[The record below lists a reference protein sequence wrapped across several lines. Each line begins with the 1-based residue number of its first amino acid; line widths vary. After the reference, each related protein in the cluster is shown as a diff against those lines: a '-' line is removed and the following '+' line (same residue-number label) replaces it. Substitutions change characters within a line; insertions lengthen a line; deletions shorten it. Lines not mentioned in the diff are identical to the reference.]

1 MYQKRNV
8 PPLRIAKSSSKL
20 SQEDTSEESFQNV
33 VFFPVY
39 MMFSGVISQ
48 VFCKFA
54 PILI

>member
-1 MYQKRNV
+1 MYQKRNI

-39 MMFSGVISQ
+39 MT
-48 VFCKFA
+48 
-54 PILI
+54 

>member
-1 MYQKRNV
+1 MLHSLVDSAISEMYQKRNV

-39 MMFSGVISQ
+39 MT
-48 VFCKFA
+48 
-54 PILI
+54 